1 MLAPY
6 GDYRFRALAD
16 GDAPFVRALYHATLR
31 GQLPLHHT
39 ALTETDIVA
48 LLDQQLAAQTEH
60 YRINHPQA
68 ETSIVEHLGVP
79 VARLII
85 VEFPDEVRLGD
96 LMVTMAHRK
105 RGLCS
110 YIMDCHVALGLA
122 TGRPTRLHVEKWN
135 PAVALYRRK
144 SFAIVEDLNS
154 HWLMEYRP
162 GAADAA
168 GATATDQLK
177 IAS

>member
-31 GQLPLHHT
+31 GQMPLHLT
-39 ALTETDIVA
+39 ALGEAQIDV

-60 YRINHPQA
+60 YRVNHPHA
-68 ETSIVEHLGVP
+68 EVSIVEHRGTP

-85 VEFPDEVRLGD
+85 IEFADEVCLGD
-96 LMVTMAHRK
+96 LMVAHAHRK

-110 YIMDCHVALGLA
+110 YIMDRYVALGLA
-122 TGRPTRLHVEKWN
+122 TGRPIRLHVEKWN

-144 SFAIVEDLNS
+144 SFAVIEDLNS
-154 HWLMEYRP
+154 HWLMEHR
-162 GAADAA
+162 A
-168 GATATDQLK
+168 GADDRGRGEARDQLK

>member
-1 MLAPY
+1 MLEPY

-31 GQLPLHHT
+31 GQLPLHRT
-39 ALTETDIVA
+39 SLTEAGIEA

-60 YRINHPQA
+60 YRVNHPQA

-85 VEFPDEVRLGD
+85 VEFSDEVRLGD

-105 RGLCS
+105 HGLCS
-110 YIMDCHVALGLA
+110 YIMDRHVALGLA
-122 TGRPTRLHVEKWN
+122 TGRPIRLHVEKWN
-135 PAVALYRRK
+135 PAIALYRRK
-144 SFAIVEDLNS
+144 SFAVVEDLNS

-162 GAADAA
+162 GVADERQGAAP
-168 GATATDQLK
+168 DQLK